1 MAKPGCE
8 ERCGD
13 REIPY
18 PFGMGHEGCFME
30 AFDITCN
37 RSFIP
42 PKPFIGKGNLQVL
55 NISLVKAEEVRVN
68 TTQTL
73 AYSCTNGNN
82 NGAYVKLRGNGPYT
96 ISNKTVFT
104 TIGCDAVGTVVN
116 GLCAGI
122 GCCQTTL
129 PKHKK
134 HLRVFASSLKNHT
147 LSGNYSWCSYD
158 FLAELENCKFIET
171 DLHHFLD
178 KADLAI
184 VLEWAIGKGRG
195 GARRLQIPPAF
206 DMYVGRTRSTTI
218 LRGASGI
225 CVLASGAMRGTHT

>member
-13 REIPY
+13 IEIPY

-30 AFDITCN
+30 GFDITCN

-55 NISLVKAEEVRVN
+55 NISLAKAEEVRVN

-73 AYSCTNGNN
+73 AYSWTNGNN

-104 TIGCDAVGTVVN
+104 AIGCEAVGYVKDGELHKRVCVTVCEPQHRGERVMCWN
-116 GLCAGI
+116 RV
-122 GCCQTTL
+122 L
-129 PKHKK
+129 PNN
-134 HLRVFASSLKNHT
+134 VAQ
-147 LSGNYSWCSYD
+147 
-158 FLAELENCKFIET
+158 A
-171 DLHHFLD
+171 
-178 KADLAI
+178 
-184 VLEWAIGKGRG
+184 
-195 GARRLQIPPAF
+195 
-206 DMYVGRTRSTTI
+206 
-218 LRGASGI
+218 
-225 CVLASGAMRGTHT
+225 

>member
-104 TIGCDAVGTVVN
+104 TIGCDAVGS
-116 GLCAGI
+116 GDCAGV
-122 GCCQTTL
+122 GD
-129 PKHKK
+129 
-134 HLRVFASSLKNHT
+134 R
-147 LSGNYSWCSYD
+147 
-158 FLAELENCKFIET
+158 E
-171 DLHHFLD
+171 
-178 KADLAI
+178 
-184 VLEWAIGKGRG
+184 GKGRCPPTANSTGIRYVCGQNAEYYDSERGFGYLCPCIRGHEGNPYLNG
-195 GARRLQIPPAF
+195 GCQGVGMCVGFLLAFGVSTCLFIKKVKLMKLREQYYLQNGGLLLQQVSSQEGKNALKIF
-206 DMYVGRTRSTTI
+206 TDRT
-218 LRGASGI
+218 
-225 CVLASGAMRGTHT
+225 

>member
-13 REIPY
+13 IEIPY

-30 AFDITCN
+30 GFDITCN

-55 NISLVKAEEVRVN
+55 NISLAKAEEVRVN

-73 AYSCTNGNN
+73 AYSWTNGNN

-104 TIGCDAVGTVVN
+104 AIGTVVN
-116 GLCAGI
+116 GSCAGI

-171 DLHHFLD
+171 DLRHFLD

-184 VLEWAIGKGRG
+184 VLERAIGKGRG
-195 GARRLQIPPAF
+195 GARDCKFHRH
-206 DMYVGRTRSTTI
+206 S
-218 LRGASGI
+218 I
-225 CVLASGAMRGTHT
+225 CMWAEHGVF

>member
-13 REIPY
+13 IEIPY

-30 AFDITCN
+30 GFDITCN

-55 NISLVKAEEVRVN
+55 NISLAKAEEVRVN

-73 AYSCTNGNN
+73 AYSWTNGNN

-104 TIGCDAVGTVVN
+104 AIGCEAVGYV
-116 GLCAGI
+116 
-122 GCCQTTL
+122 
-129 PKHKK
+129 K
-134 HLRVFASSLKNHT
+134 
-147 LSGNYSWCSYD
+147 D
-158 FLAELENCKFIET
+158 ELENCKFIET
-171 DLHHFLD
+171 DLRHFLD

-184 VLEWAIGKGRG
+184 VLERAIGKGRG
-195 GARRLQIPPAF
+195 GARDCKFHRHSI
-206 DMYVGRTRSTTI
+206 S
-218 LRGASGI
+218 GASTYFSKN
-225 CVLASGAMRGTHT
+225 VKGAFLQEESEEREHYEHAPLGTVNVFAPKVNMLVPAAVQTKSVNGLLLKEECLYYCEKLKLKRD